1 MGLSPWHRLCPQQLG
16 GPEPV
21 LKHLPHFSETN
32 GVLAPTL
39 ESSLTCPLRKTPRVS
54 SRHGF
59 QRPYSLKRS
68 LPPGREAVL
77 CGEAVIGAV
86 LLGQ

>member
-21 LKHLPHFSETN
+21 LKHLLHFSETN
-32 GVLAPTL
+32 GVLAPML
-39 ESSLTCPLRKTPRVS
+39 ESSLTCPLQKTPRELQAWFPEALFPEKVTPS
-54 SRHGF
+54 
-59 QRPYSLKRS
+59 
-68 LPPGREAVL
+68 GREAVL
-77 CGEAVIGAV
+77 CREAVIGAV